1 MKNQF
6 LTTAIA
12 VFFFSVMGNSQVIS
26 PKASPLAKME
36 QKIGVTDIKIEYSR
50 PSKSNRV
57 VFGDVVEMNTVW
69 RTGANDCTKFTCSDA
84 VVFGKDTL
92 KSGTYAIY
100 TIPMKDAW
108 EVIFYSDATNWGVPE
123 KWDETKVALKVN
135 AKVIALNDVVE
146 TFTISLDN
154 LKSKGAELN
163 FMWDKTRVA
172 LSFTVPTEAKVQAS
186 IDKVLGGP
194 TASDYYAAADFYFKE
209 KKDLK
214 KALEWATK
222 ASELKVDTYWILRLK
237 SQIEASLGNYKVAVE
252 TAKKALQAAEKANN
266 KQQSTLIKTS
276 IEEWSKK

>member
-1 MKNQF
+1 M
-6 LTTAIA
+6 
-12 VFFFSVMGNSQVIS
+12 
-26 PKASPLAKME
+26 
-36 QKIGVTDIKIEYSR
+36 
-50 PSKSNRV
+50 
-57 VFGDVVEMNTVW
+57 
-69 RTGANDCTKFTCSDA
+69 
-84 VVFGKDTL
+84 
-92 KSGTYAIY
+92 
-100 TIPMKDAW
+100 
-108 EVIFYSDATNWGVPE
+108 
-123 KWDETKVALKVN
+123 
-135 AKVIALNDVVE
+135 VE